1 MRFGILLL
9 MLNSIINL
17 FLTKERSSVKNF
29 NTYPHTTK
37 YSPFETLL
45 RGRFVFLV
53 KLLCFG
59 EKIDLALVFSLEK
72 CYYNNV

>member
-1 MRFGILLL
+1 MPFTQNLLYCL
-9 MLNSIINL
+9 IG
-17 FLTKERSSVKNF
+17 TH
-29 NTYPHTTK
+29 P
-37 YSPFETLL
+37 

>member
-1 MRFGILLL
+1 MQSAETLHRR
-9 MLNSIINL
+9 
-17 FLTKERSSVKNF
+17 ERTAKNAT
-29 NTYPHTTK
+29 TYPHTTK
-37 YSPFETLL
+37 YSLFETLL